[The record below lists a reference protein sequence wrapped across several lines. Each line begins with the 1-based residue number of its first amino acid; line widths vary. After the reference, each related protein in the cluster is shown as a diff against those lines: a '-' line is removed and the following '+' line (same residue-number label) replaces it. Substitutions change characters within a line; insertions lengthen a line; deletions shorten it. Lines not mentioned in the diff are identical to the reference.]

1 MASSLTYYLNRDL
14 NKMKTHGSLVSGGKN
29 FQERTVSAE
38 KLGRTILENK
48 EVCMEKPKEPDLKG
62 WDGHTLCGL

>member
-1 MASSLTYYLNRDL
+1 
-14 NKMKTHGSLVSGGKN
+14 MKTHGSLVSGGKN